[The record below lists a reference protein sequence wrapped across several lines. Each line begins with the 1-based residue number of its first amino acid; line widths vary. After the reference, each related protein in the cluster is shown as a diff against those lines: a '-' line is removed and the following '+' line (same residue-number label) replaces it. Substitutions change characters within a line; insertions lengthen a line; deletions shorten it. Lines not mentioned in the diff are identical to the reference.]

1 TVEEESD
8 APVVTDDTATVD
20 EDNPVTVDIL
30 ANDNDDADGGSID
43 ASSVSITGAP
53 ANGTVV
59 INPDGTV
66 TYTPNA
72 DFNGTDS
79 FTYQVCDNG
88 TPDVQCEEATVN
100 VTVNSVNDSPVITD
114 DTATLT
120 EDTAGGVDI
129 NVLGNDTDVDG
140 TIDPSSLSIVG
151 APSNGTVTINPD
163 GTLNYVPDPNFNGT
177 DTFTYEVCD
186 DTGDCQTATVTVTVE
201 EESDAP
207 VVTDD
212 TATVDED
219 NPVTVDILANDNDNA
234 DGGSIDASSVS
245 ITGSP
250 ANGTVVINPDGTVTY
265 IPNADFNGT
274 DSFTY
279 QVCDNGTP
287 DVQCEEATVNVT
299 VNSVNDSPVI
309 TDDTATLTEDTAGGV
324 DINVLGNDTD
334 VDGTIDPS
342 SLSIVGAPSNGTVTI
357 NPDGTLNYVPDP
369 NFNGTDTFTYEVCDD
384 AGDCQTA
391 TVTVTVEEES
401 DAPVVTDDTATV
413 DEDNPVTVD
422 ILANDNDDAD
432 GGSIDASSV
441 SITGAPAN
449 GTVVINPDGT
459 VTYTPNADFNGTD
472 SFTYQVCDNGTPDV
486 QCEEATVNV
495 TVNPQSDAPVVTD
508 DTATVDEDNPV
519 TVDILANDNDNADG
533 GSIDPASVSITG
545 APANGTVVIN
555 PDGTVT
561 YTPNADFN
569 GTDSFTYQVCDNGT
583 PDVHCEEA
591 TVNVTVNSVNDSPV
605 ITDDTATLTE
615 DTAGGVDINVLG
627 NDTDVD
633 GTIDPSSL
641 SIVGAP
647 SNGTVTINPDGTLNY
662 VPNPNF
668 NGTDTFTYEVCD
680 DAGDCQ
686 TATVTVTVEEESD
699 APVVTDDTATV
710 DEDNPVTVDI
720 LANDNDNADGGSI
733 DPASVSITG
742 APANGTVVIN
752 PDGTVTYTPNAD
764 FNGTD
769 SFTYQVCDNGTPDV

>member
-1 TVEEESD
+1 VGAPSNGTVTINPDGTLNYVPNPNFNGTDTFTYEVCDDAGDCQTATVTVTVEEESD

-30 ANDNDDADGGSID
+30 ANDNDNADGGSID

-163 GTLNYVPDPNFNGT
+163 GTLNYVPNPNFNGT

-186 DTGDCQTATVTVTVE
+186 DT
-201 EESDAP
+201 
-207 VVTDD
+207 
-212 TATVDED
+212 
-219 NPVTVDILANDNDNA
+219 
-234 DGGSIDASSVS
+234 
-245 ITGSP
+245 
-250 ANGTVVINPDGTVTY
+250 
-265 IPNADFNGT
+265 
-274 DSFTY
+274 
-279 QVCDNGTP
+279 
-287 DVQCEEATVNVT
+287 
-299 VNSVNDSPVI
+299 
-309 TDDTATLTEDTAGGV
+309 
-324 DINVLGNDTD
+324 
-334 VDGTIDPS
+334 
-342 SLSIVGAPSNGTVTI
+342 
-357 NPDGTLNYVPDP
+357 
-369 NFNGTDTFTYEVCDD
+369 
-384 AGDCQTA
+384 
-391 TVTVTVEEES
+391 
-401 DAPVVTDDTATV
+401 
-413 DEDNPVTVD
+413 
-422 ILANDNDDAD
+422 
-432 GGSIDASSV
+432 
-441 SITGAPAN
+441 
-449 GTVVINPDGT
+449 
-459 VTYTPNADFNGTD
+459 
-472 SFTYQVCDNGTPDV
+472 
-486 QCEEATVNV
+486 
-495 TVNPQSDAPVVTD
+495 
-508 DTATVDEDNPV
+508 
-519 TVDILANDNDNADG
+519 
-533 GSIDPASVSITG
+533 
-545 APANGTVVIN
+545 
-555 PDGTVT
+555 
-561 YTPNADFN
+561 
-569 GTDSFTYQVCDNGT
+569 
-583 PDVHCEEA
+583 
-591 TVNVTVNSVNDSPV
+591 
-605 ITDDTATLTE
+605 
-615 DTAGGVDINVLG
+615 
-627 NDTDVD
+627 
-633 GTIDPSSL
+633 
-641 SIVGAP
+641 
-647 SNGTVTINPDGTLNY
+647 
-662 VPNPNF
+662 
-668 NGTDTFTYEVCD
+668 
-680 DAGDCQ
+680 GDCQ

-769 SFTYQVCDNGTPDV
+769 SFTYQVCDNGTPDVQCEEATVNVTVNSVNDSPVITDDTATLTEDTAGGVD